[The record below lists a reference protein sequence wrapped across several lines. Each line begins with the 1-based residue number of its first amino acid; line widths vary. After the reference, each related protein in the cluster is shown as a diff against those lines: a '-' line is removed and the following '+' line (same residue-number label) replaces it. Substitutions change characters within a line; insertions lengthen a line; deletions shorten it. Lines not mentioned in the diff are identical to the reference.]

1 MEVLQKDAAGKMT
14 RSIESF
20 RKELGKVRT
29 GRASFSLLDGIK
41 VDYYG
46 TPTPLQQVGTLSV
59 PESRLITVTP
69 WDAKMIGPI
78 EKAIQAGGLGLNPSS
93 DGKVVR
99 IPIPPLTEER
109 RKELVAGEEDGRDAR
124 VSVQYPPGG
133 DRGIKREGK
142 KKAISEDDEARP
154 EGSEGDRILHQED
167 RRHPGAKEQESEIE
181 GPSGASVSSTTASG
195 RRNEPWP
202 YVSPMN
208 APPADLP
215 DTCPPIHR

>member
-1 MEVLQKDAAGKMT
+1 MESLQKDVAGKMT

-20 RKELGKVRT
+20 RKDLGKVRT

-46 TPTPLQQVGTLSV
+46 TPTSLQQVGTLSV

-78 EKAIQAGGLGLNPSS
+78 EKAIQAGGLGLNPAS

-109 RKELVAGEEDGRDAR
+109 RRELVKLVKKMAEDAR
-124 VSVQYPPGG
+124 VAV
-133 DRGIKREGK
+133 RNIRREAIERIKEKEK
-142 KKAISEDDEARP
+142 KKEISEDEMKRGQ
-154 EGSEGDRILHQED
+154 ERIQKETD
-167 RRHPGAKEQESEIE
+167 AFIKKIDDIVKAKEQEIME
-181 GPSGASVSSTTASG
+181 V
-195 RRNEPWP
+195 
-202 YVSPMN
+202 
-208 APPADLP
+208 
-215 DTCPPIHR
+215 

>member
-1 MEVLQKDAAGKMT
+1 MEALQKDVAGKMT

-78 EKAIQAGGLGLNPSS
+78 EKAIQA
-93 DGKVVR
+93 
-99 IPIPPLTEER
+99 
-109 RKELVAGEEDGRDAR
+109 
-124 VSVQYPPGG
+124 
-133 DRGIKREGK
+133 
-142 KKAISEDDEARP
+142 
-154 EGSEGDRILHQED
+154 
-167 RRHPGAKEQESEIE
+167 
-181 GPSGASVSSTTASG
+181 
-195 RRNEPWP
+195 
-202 YVSPMN
+202 
-208 APPADLP
+208 
-215 DTCPPIHR
+215 

>member
-1 MEVLQKDAAGKMT
+1 MEALLKDATGKMS

-41 VDYYG
+41 ADYYG

-78 EKAIQAGGLGLNPSS
+78 EKAIQAGGLGLNPTN

-109 RKELVAGEEDGRDAR
+109 RKELVKLVKKMAEDAR
-124 VSVQYPPGG
+124 IAV
-133 DRGIKREGK
+133 RNIRREAIERIKEKEK
-142 KKAISEDDEARP
+142 KKEISEDGMKRGQERVQKETDSFIKKID
-154 EGSEGDRILHQED
+154 GILKT
-167 RRHPGAKEQESEIE
+167 KEQEIME
-181 GPSGASVSSTTASG
+181 V
-195 RRNEPWP
+195 
-202 YVSPMN
+202 
-208 APPADLP
+208 
-215 DTCPPIHR
+215 

>member
-1 MEVLQKDAAGKMT
+1 MESLQKDVAGKMT

-20 RKELGKVRT
+20 RKDLGKVRT

-46 TPTPLQQVGTLSV
+46 TPTSLQQVGTLSV

-78 EKAIQAGGLGLNPSS
+78 EKAIQAGGLGLNPAS

-109 RKELVAGEEDGRDAR
+109 RRELVKLVKKMAEDAR
-124 VSVQYPPGG
+124 VAV
-133 DRGIKREGK
+133 RNIRREAIERIKEKEK
-142 KKAISEDDEARP
+142 KKGISEDEMKRGQ
-154 EGSEGDRILHQED
+154 ERIQKETD
-167 RRHPGAKEQESEIE
+167 AFIKKIDDIVKAKEQEIME
-181 GPSGASVSSTTASG
+181 V
-195 RRNEPWP
+195 
-202 YVSPMN
+202 
-208 APPADLP
+208 
-215 DTCPPIHR
+215 